1 MLFRSCNLINACEDF
16 EKDTIDTSKD
26 KAEKPPGN
34 GNQGFTSQE
43 NRPQILF
50 PKSINQV
57 KVILRSRQGLLRP
70 KQRTSQA
77 EAKESSADTAARWW
91 AEQDSDD
98 EDQPEP
104 GASSVPEDSLQ
115 LRQAR
120 KLLSRDNTNNG
131 VPLATS
137 RIEKTSSLR

>member
-1 MLFRSCNLINACEDF
+1 MLLKSEALNLATANLVCSVAL
-16 EKDTIDTSKD
+16 TGVM
-26 KAEKPPGN
+26 AL
-34 GNQGFTSQE
+34 Q
-43 NRPQILF
+43 
-50 PKSINQV
+50 
-57 KVILRSRQGLLRP
+57 
-70 KQRTSQA
+70 
-77 EAKESSADTAARWW
+77 AARWW

-131 VPLATS
+131 VPLDTS